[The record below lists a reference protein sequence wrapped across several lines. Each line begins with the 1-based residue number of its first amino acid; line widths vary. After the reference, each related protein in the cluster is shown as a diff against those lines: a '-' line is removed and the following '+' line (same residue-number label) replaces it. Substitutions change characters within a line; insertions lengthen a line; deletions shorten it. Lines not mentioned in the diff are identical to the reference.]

1 MIEQRMSCRTCSGIP
16 CELFVYKNKTATFIL
31 GFRHKAGMTVLCCE
45 RKIPLYSASEKFA
58 MVTVKDKTFSPLIDE
73 QALLKRVEVLGA
85 AIAKDYR
92 GKNPLFI
99 VVLNGAFLFAAE
111 LFKRLDLECEISFIR
126 LSSYIGT
133 SSTGKVAF
141 MMQLSDTVRGRD
153 VIIIEDIVDTGKT
166 LAHFLPHLQLEKP
179 SSIRIASMLSKPS
192 ALKEKIKIDYLGFE
206 IEDKFVVGFGLDYD
220 GAGRNLPGIY
230 QLME

>member
-1 MIEQRMSCRTCSGIP
+1 MI
-16 CELFVYKNKTATFIL
+16 K
-31 GFRHKAGMTVLCCE
+31 
-45 RKIPLYSASEKFA
+45 
-58 MVTVKDKTFSPLIDE
+58 VKDKTFTPLITE
-73 QALLKRVEVLGA
+73 QALLARIKTLGEQ
-85 AIAKDYR
+85 ITNDYR

-126 LSSYIGT
+126 LSSYAGT

-141 MMQLSDTVRGRD
+141 MMQLSETVRGRE

-166 LAHFLPHLQLEKP
+166 LAQFLPHLQLENP
-179 SSIRIASMLSKPS
+179 SGIRIASMLSKPT
-192 ALKEKIKIDYLGFE
+192 ALKEPVKIDYLGFE

-220 GAGRNLPGIY
+220 GAGRNLPGIF
-230 QLME
+230 QLVNSP